1 MSIPA
6 FCSIHGRIGG
16 LHEPSVTG
24 SPGNRFLDE
33 VECTGC
39 FDSSVERERDM
50 EKVERVT
57 KSKPNTLNM
66 STFWISPPLNSM
78 T

>member
-6 FCSIHGRIGG
+6 FCSVHGRIGG

-24 SPGNRFLDE
+24 SPGHRFLDE

-39 FDSSVERERDM
+39 FELDIERASERER
-50 EKVERVT
+50 EKVERE
-57 KSKPNTLNM
+57 
-66 STFWISPPLNSM
+66 
-78 T
+78 